1 MENKPK
7 ILLITD
13 GIYCNSGVGNMAK
26 EIVYNSIDEF
36 DYLIVGAFA
45 QTQYH
50 GQVFDYSEQI
60 SKETGVS
67 DVFVREIQ
75 FNGYGTVDLFTQIFQ
90 RENIDAVL
98 LMSDPRHHLEFFS
111 YNYQIRQICPIIWY
125 NVWDATPTPDFN
137 LPYYDSCDGIL
148 NISKLTHDSVIDVL
162 KDKAKNKV
170 VKFVPHGVDLQKFYP
185 IDEKHPEY
193 NNLINFKKGI
203 LGDSTGVVYLFNSV
217 NSRRKNIGSLIEGFV
232 KNMANGDGSSKLVLH
247 TQANGDYQIPKI
259 IDKLCKDYGVNFKG
273 RIILTNTR
281 LDDKQMLYL
290 YNSCDYVVNFSY
302 NEGWGLSLTEGM
314 ACGKP
319 FIAPYH
325 GGMKTQYDIVMDFND
340 KEIRKFKE
348 YVINPYVIESV
359 TLLDS
364 SPVVPYIHNYIA
376 STADLM
382 ECFGYARCDVNLE
395 DLNIETTRN
404 FYRKVAETEFDSK
417 RMVSDIIDGIF
428 DTINNFEPQ
437 PKYQIINA

>member
-1 MENKPK
+1 MENKPR

-26 EIVYNSIDEF
+26 EIVYNSVDEF

-50 GQVFDYSEQI
+50 GHVLDYSEQI
-60 SKETGVS
+60 SKETGVDNIS
-67 DVFVREIQ
+67 VREIQ
-75 FNGYGTVDLFTQIFQ
+75 FNGYGTVDLFTQIFAK
-90 RENIDAVL
+90 EKIDAVL

-111 YNYQIRQICPIIWY
+111 YNYQIRQICPIVWY
-125 NVWDATPTPDFN
+125 NVWDATPSPDFN

-148 NISKLTHDSVIDVL
+148 NISKLTHDSVVSVL
-162 KDKAKNKV
+162 KDKVSSKV
-170 VKFVPHGVDLQKFYP
+170 VKFVPHGVDLTKFYP
-185 IDEKHPEY
+185 ITESHPEY
-193 NNLINFKKGI
+193 DELIKFRTNIFGTNTT
-203 LGDSTGVVYLFNSV
+203 DTVFLFNSV
-217 NSRRKNIGSLIEGFV
+217 NSRRKNIGSLIEAFV
-232 KNMANGDGSSKLVLH
+232 EAIKTRSDIRLILH
-247 TQANGDYQIPKI
+247 TQAQGDYQIPKI
-259 IDKLCKDYGVNFKG
+259 IDKLCSDAKIDFKG
-273 RIILTNTR
+273 KIILTNTR
-281 LDDKQMLYL
+281 LDDRQMLYL

-325 GGMKTQYDIVMDFND
+325 GGMKTQFDIVDKYMND
-340 KEIRKFKE
+340 TIRKSYTIKT
-348 YVINPYVIESV
+348 S

-364 SPVVPYIHNYIA
+364 SPVVPYIHNYVPSVKELTEA
-376 STADLM
+376 FLYSNRWGVESNELSSVL
-382 ECFGYARCDVNLE
+382 YR
-395 DLNIETTRN
+395 NISE
-404 FYRKVAETEFDSK
+404 KEFDSK

-428 DTINNFEPQ
+428 ETINNFEPQ